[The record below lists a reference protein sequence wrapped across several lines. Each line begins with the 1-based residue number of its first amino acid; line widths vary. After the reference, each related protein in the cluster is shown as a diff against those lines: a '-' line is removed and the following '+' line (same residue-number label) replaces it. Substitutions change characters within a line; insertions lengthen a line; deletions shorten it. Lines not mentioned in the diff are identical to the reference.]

1 MRPTS
6 NLSAFGS
13 NRIEYY
19 SSINIIMKTDRSKV
33 KRIPKRGSYDN
44 EIIYSILDKEF
55 ICQIGFVHEDHP
67 VVIPTIYGRKEDT
80 LYFHGANVSRML
92 QSMEEGVRL
101 SINVTR
107 TNALVLARSAFH
119 HSLNYESVTLFG
131 QAFLVEDDKE
141 KSEALQ
147 IISNQVLA
155 DRWEEV
161 RKPNSKELNVT
172 KVLKFKIQEGS
183 AKIRNEGVGDDTKD
197 YELDIWAGLLPIE
210 RSYGSPVSDPA
221 LNDGIEISESV
232 KKAANEKL

>member
-1 MRPTS
+1 
-6 NLSAFGS
+6 
-13 NRIEYY
+13 
-19 SSINIIMKTDRSKV
+19 MKTDRSKV
-33 KRIPKRGSYDN
+33 RRIPKRGSYDN
-44 EIIYSILDKEF
+44 EIIYRILDKEF

-92 QSMEEGVRL
+92 QSMEEGISL

-131 QAFLVEDDKE
+131 QAYLVEDDKE
-141 KSEALQ
+141 KSEALR
-147 IISNQVLA
+147 IISDQVLA

-161 RKPNSKELNVT
+161 RQPNAKELNVT
-172 KVLKFKIQEGS
+172 KVLKFKIEEGS
-183 AKIRNEGVGDDTKD
+183 AKIRDEGVGDDEKD

-210 RSYGSPVSDPA
+210 RKFGNPVSDPF
-221 LNDGIEISESV
+221 LREEIKLAESV
-232 KKAANEKL
+232 KKVINEKL

>member
-1 MRPTS
+1 
-6 NLSAFGS
+6 
-13 NRIEYY
+13 
-19 SSINIIMKTDRSKV
+19 MKTDRSKV
-33 KRIPKRGSYDN
+33 NRIPKRGSYDN
-44 EIIYSILDKEF
+44 EMIFSILDKEF

-92 QSMEEGVRL
+92 QSMEKGVHL

-131 QAFLVEDDKE
+131 KAYLVDDAKE
-141 KSEALQ
+141 KTEALR
-147 IISNQVLA
+147 IISDQVLT

-161 RKPNSKELNVT
+161 RQPNAKELNVT

-183 AKIRNEGVGDDTKD
+183 AKIRNEGVGDEAKD

-210 RSYGSPVSDPA
+210 RSYGRPISDPA
-221 LNDGIEISESV
+221 LKDGIEISKSV
-232 KKAANEKL
+232 KKVTDEKL

>member
-1 MRPTS
+1 
-6 NLSAFGS
+6 
-13 NRIEYY
+13 
-19 SSINIIMKTDRSKV
+19 MKTDRSKV

-67 VVIPTIYGRKEDT
+67 VVIPTIYGRKGDT

-92 QSMEEGVRL
+92 QSMEDGVPL

-131 QAFLVEDDKE
+131 QAHLVQDDLE
-141 KSEALQ
+141 KNEALQ
-147 IISNQVLA
+147 IISDQVLV

-172 KVLKFKIQEGS
+172 KVLKFKILEGS
-183 AKIRNEGVGDDTKD
+183 AKIRNEGVGDDAKD

-210 RSYGSPVSDPA
+210 RTYGKPISDPA

-232 KKAANEKL
+232 KKVADEKL